1 MEYTNYNNPSYG
13 ESVPIQPQTSPT
25 TPSVPTVEAN
35 RTESESVDQ
44 RLYETYKNDDSMI
57 GYLTPVSTEDAPL
70 ITPIPEA
77 YNEDI
82 ASELNA
88 QTQPPRP
95 MPMPSFTTASRTRD
109 TSRPDIYTPLGDK
122 TAPESRSLYQSPA
135 NYSTPNGYSNLST
148 NYTMDPNYNMYLPI
162 RNTPYYN
169 LASPE
174 NESIG
179 DFDAA
184 EQDMEYLRQ
193 LYPYAWRLLEDEIEE
208 ECDKLEYEGSFMFDE
223 YPDRVTLDRCIE
235 RIYNRVKDRD
245 DFKQYASPLDD
256 ASVRA
261 TQINYYPCPTCNWLQ
276 DLTRIMFLNQIGN
289 RRRRYRSRRRWF
301 F

>member
-1 MEYTNYNNPSYG
+1 M
-13 ESVPIQPQTSPT
+13 
-25 TPSVPTVEAN
+25 
-35 RTESESVDQ
+35 
-44 RLYETYKNDDSMI
+44 LLK
-57 GYLTPVSTEDAPL
+57 L
-70 ITPIPEA
+70 
-77 YNEDI
+77 
-82 ASELNA
+82 
-88 QTQPPRP
+88 
-95 MPMPSFTTASRTRD
+95 
-109 TSRPDIYTPLGDK
+109 K
-122 TAPESRSLYQSPA
+122 
-135 NYSTPNGYSNLST
+135 TPNGYSNLST